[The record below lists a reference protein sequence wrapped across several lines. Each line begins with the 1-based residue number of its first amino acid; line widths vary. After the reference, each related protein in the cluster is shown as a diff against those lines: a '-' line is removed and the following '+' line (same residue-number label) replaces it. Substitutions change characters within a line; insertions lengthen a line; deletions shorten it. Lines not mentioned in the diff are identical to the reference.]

1 MPDHVERRTGTYVD
15 SVSLM
20 QVSRAAAT
28 NPGVDA
34 AQVAMA
40 TELNLDVIRG
50 MGFTVPEGSPNDLL
64 VAVRGSDE
72 QVVGRTLGH
81 VEPHAADDVEV
92 ELGRHRDLRRLDPR
106 PSHPPSEGAHRA

>member
-20 QVSRAAAT
+20 QVSRAAASA
-28 NPGVDA
+28 PGVDA

-50 MGFTVPEGSPNDLL
+50 MGFDVPERVAQRPARRRPRQRRGHRGGPRRASP
-64 VAVRGSDE
+64 RS
-72 QVVGRTLGH
+72 
-81 VEPHAADDVEV
+81 
-92 ELGRHRDLRRLDPR
+92 
-106 PSHPPSEGAHRA
+106 